1 MKNNLIKI
9 SYIFIII
16 LMIVFGLNVYAVT
29 ETELQN
35 KKQEVDD
42 KILQTNTEI
51 AGIKDEMSTTLAQIT
66 RLNVQIKDYEDNI
79 EQAGIQLE
87 EVTKE
92 LEVKK
97 LELKEANEKY
107 NKQKSIFEARLVAMY
122 ESSKTTY
129 LDILF
134 GSNDLSD
141 FLSKYYLLQ
150 KIAECDNDLLKSL
163 DISEKVIEMETEQ
176 LKDKQNDVERA
187 RERLDS
193 KYGAM
198 EVLIRDKNNLV
209 NTLSEEEKE
218 LERELNQFEEDKKQI
233 EQELKELAR
242 LNAIKASVTPSNCGY
257 ISPLVRKN

>member
-163 DISEKVIEMETEQ
+163 DISE
-176 LKDKQNDVERA
+176 
-187 RERLDS
+187 
-193 KYGAM
+193 
-198 EVLIRDKNNLV
+198 
-209 NTLSEEEKE
+209 
-218 LERELNQFEEDKKQI
+218 
-233 EQELKELAR
+233 
-242 LNAIKASVTPSNCGY
+242 
-257 ISPLVRKN
+257 